1 MTSNYKRLGDF
12 ITQVNIRNTDG
23 KITDLRGLSLVKDFR
38 KSTSNTVGADMTK
51 YKVMQQWQ
59 FSANFMGLGVL
70 VDKAAIV
77 LKTDEPPNI
86 VSSAYPVFEVIDH
99 NLLNPEYLMMW
110 FRRSEFDRYCVFKS
124 DKGIRGGFDWNDLCE
139 VELPVPP
146 IEKQNEIV
154 KEYNTIVSRI
164 KLNEKLNERLEY
176 TAQALYKHWFVD
188 FEFPNENGQ
197 PYKSSGGE
205 MVYNE
210 ELDQEIPISWF
221 SATLEDVSE
230 VKTGPF
236 GSALLQEQYI
246 LGGTPVITVE
256 HIKDFKISRLN
267 YPSVAENDRERL
279 ASYSL
284 EEGDIVFSRVGSV
297 DLSAIVRKEHNGWLF
312 SSRMLRVRPN
322 KKKVDP
328 LLLSYFLKLPKTRK
342 FIQSISVGSTMPSIN
357 TQILKSIPF
366 YHCPKA
372 EGAKLTKLL
381 SVFSEQSSVYQRQ
394 NYVLEEV
401 KALILSKMSKVES
414 PKTEKVL

>member
-210 ELDQEIPISWF
+210 ELDQEIPKGWYKGSIGSLSEQF
-221 SATLEDVSE
+221 SGYSFKGDQYSFEKGITVVRGENVTEQKLRWDTHKMWDKELNDRMKKCFLEDLDFVI
-230 VKTGPF
+230 GMD
-236 GSALLQEQYI
+236 GSKVGKNWSL
-246 LGGTPVITVE
+246 
-256 HIKDFKISRLN
+256 ISKH
-267 YPSVAENDRERL
+267 
-279 ASYSL
+279 
-284 EEGDIVFSRVGSV
+284 
-297 DLSAIVRKEHNGWLF
+297 DL
-312 SSRMLRVRPN
+312 
-322 KKKVDP
+322 P
-328 LLLSYFLKLPKTRK
+328 LLLAQRVTCVRASERDFSLFLYLSLSIYDFERHVSQVQTGTSVPHISGQQIADFKFPTPSKTMMPAFQALVEPLFER
-342 FIQSISVGSTMPSIN
+342 ISLNLN
-357 TQILKSIPF
+357 TN
-366 YHCPKA
+366 
-372 EGAKLTKLL
+372 AKLENLRKLL
-381 SVFSEQSSVYQRQ
+381 LV
-394 NYVLEEV
+394 
-401 KALILSKMSKVES
+401 KMSKVES
-414 PKTEKVL
+414 PKTKEVL